1 MSRRVQAVKDFLKY
15 ASNLIRRLVTSSDKN
30 VPQSTKTEITDSLR
44 DSVQIVQ
51 RDAERIEEQLK
62 ILRRIDRQ
70 LTEAGE
76 PRRAAQ
82 IRQITKDSTIDEI
95 LQDLA
100 ERAGT
105 SPDKARTALVNRAN
119 EAYPP
124 GDPKRMRFDDDETL
138 EAYARVK
145 IQMGEG
151 DELLR
156 DVTDAGAKEET
167 MRKLSMSPDEF
178 DKMIGPG
185 RPRSIYD
192 EIAEDEMLPFGR
204 SGEADDFG
212 RPPSVQ
218 KRMDEMLEEGQ
229 KKVDKV
235 EEYKKIFEGKMPKR
249 NLGLTDEEI
258 KFLRGDLD
266 DTEDLVEAQ
275 KAINQ
280 QKRDQKAVEDLMAD
294 PKNFGKSID
303 ELMQMVQDAKIIPF
317 KPKKALGG
325 RVGARKG
332 LFTGI
337 GKKAAE
343 MMGDEGLLGILFN
356 RIAGMRRADRMA
368 DQEQVKNIIR
378 DPKTDLERVPTTP
391 ENKPTIREM
400 ESLPEELGYKN
411 PELRKFEDFIER
423 EKVRAILADQ
433 MTTKVGRQVDPSEIT
448 EDMIDAA
455 IREGMSLFS
464 RGGVAG
470 LFKQRTK

>member
-1 MSRRVQAVKDFLKY
+1 MSRRVQAVRDFLKY

-294 PKNFGKSID
+294 PKNFDKSID

-325 RVGARKG
+325 RVGAKTG

-343 MMGDEGLLGILFN
+343 MMGDEGLLGILF
-356 RIAGMRRADRMA
+356 
-368 DQEQVKNIIR
+368 NIIR

-411 PELRKFEDFIER
+411 PELRKFEEFIER
-423 EKVRAILADQ
+423 EKVRAILADS

>member
-1 MSRRVQAVKDFLKY
+1 MSKALVEFFKFVASLLRR
-15 ASNLIRRLVTSSDKN
+15 IVTSSDKN
-30 VPQSTKTEITDSLR
+30 ISQTTKAEITETLKDSIK
-44 DSVQIVQ
+44 IVQ
-51 RDAERIEEQLK
+51 RDSDKIEEQLR
-62 ILRRIDRQ
+62 ILRGIDRQ

-76 PRRAAQ
+76 PRRGAAQ
-82 IRQITKDSTIDEI
+82 ALTQLTKDSSIDEI

-100 ERAGT
+100 RRAGT
-105 SPDKARTALVNRAN
+105 TPDQARTALVNRAN

-138 EAYARVK
+138 QAYARVK

-156 DVTDAGAKEET
+156 DVIDAGAKDE
-167 MRKLSMSPDEF
+167 MMKKLSMSPDEF
-178 DKMIGPG
+178 NKMIGPG

-266 DTEDLVEAQ
+266 ETEDLVEAQ

-317 KPKKALGG
+317 KPKKAEGGIINVG
-325 RVGARKG
+325 RVNAQGGG
-332 LFTGI
+332 LGFLLKMLGM
-337 GKKAAE
+337 KAP
-343 MMGDEGLLGILFN
+343 DK
-356 RIAGMRRADRMA
+356 IADLKQM
-368 DQEQVKNIIR
+368 KNVIR
-378 DPKTDLERVPTTP
+378 DEKTDLTRLPSTP
-391 ENKPTIREM
+391 KNKPTIDEIEQMVMDDPRYKGRTQSEM
-400 ESLPEELGYKN
+400 MMKIDKEKIRAELAYNMEIDPNDIPDDMVDMLYAEGYHLKFATGGAVGVESLFK
-411 PELRKFEDFIER
+411 RKR
-423 EKVRAILADQ
+423 
-433 MTTKVGRQVDPSEIT
+433 
-448 EDMIDAA
+448 
-455 IREGMSLFS
+455 
-464 RGGVAG
+464 
-470 LFKQRTK
+470 